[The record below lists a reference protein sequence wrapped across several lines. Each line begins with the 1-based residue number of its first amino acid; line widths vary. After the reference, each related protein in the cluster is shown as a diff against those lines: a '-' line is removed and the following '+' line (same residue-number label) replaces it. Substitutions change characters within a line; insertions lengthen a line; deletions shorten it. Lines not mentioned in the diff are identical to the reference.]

1 MTEGHSGGAYVA
13 ARGEG
18 RKLFIGTLQVSAE
31 QSGGAV
37 EVIVLNAPAGTAG
50 PAGPPPHVHRQ
61 RDELF
66 YIVKGRLSFVLGT
79 REFEVEEGGTVFVP
93 RGTRHGFK
101 SQPDSQALL
110 IIAPAGLEG
119 FFAELGDGLAAGK
132 SNEEIRTALA
142 GKYDSTAPTSKTA
155 VRKVSMHPATLSE
168 RRPSW

>member
-1 MTEGHSGGAYVA
+1 MTEGDSGGAHVA

-37 EVIVLNAPAGTAG
+37 EVIVLNAGPAG
-50 PAGPPPHVHRQ
+50 PMGPPPHVHHH

-66 YIVKGRLSFVLGT
+66 YIVKGRLTFVLGT
-79 REFEVEEGGTVFVP
+79 REFDVEQGGTVFVP

-101 SQPDSQALL
+101 SQLDSQALL

-119 FFAELGDGLAAGK
+119 FFAELGDGLAAGN
-132 SNEEIRTALA
+132 SNEQIRAALA
-142 GKYDSTAPTSKTA
+142 GKYDSTPTD
-155 VRKVSMHPATLSE
+155 L
-168 RRPSW
+168 